1 MPATVLDK
9 ATVTNRQQKHHP
21 KYNVI
26 LHNDDVNDMGYVMK
40 MLNKV
45 LGMGK
50 EVAYTHMMEA
60 HETGRSI
67 LITCE
72 LEHAEFYKQGL
83 NDGGITATIEEV

>member
-1 MPATVLDK
+1 MPAVIKDRE
-9 ATVTNRQQKHHP
+9 TVTKNKHKHHP
-21 KYNVI
+21 KYNVV
-26 LHNDDVNDMGYVMK
+26 LHNDDVNDMYYVVF

-45 LGMGK
+45 LGMSA
-50 EVAYTHMMEA
+50 ETAHTHMIEA

-83 NDGGITATIEEV
+83 NDGGITASIQEA